1 LDVEINGKADAVDL
15 IIKKYLQKIFEQ
27 REMVDIYYHHK
38 IKEDAFPHQGA
49 SSMRVPS
56 PEKGLARVGG
66 GSEEDASIPPDLPRN
81 QGGYGRVSGSPSS
94 ESLPGKS
101 GDVKLL
107 ASRAGKKSAISVS
120 FGIKV
125 EEAFTDSMAPVWH
138 ALSYIK
144 DQTGETLTPDR
155 DPHVLLRL
163 LAGTGGKIDN
173 ILEKGMIYA
182 KNNRLVFGNL
192 ADLISAFDTTT
203 PEPLNRDMADSAAV
217 GGRSEHGTPEGNR
230 ERQPDRKTYR
240 RGNSV

>member
-1 LDVEINGKADAVDL
+1 MASGIQSKTGRKRELLASIKALLEMIKQARLFSSQKEQKQHEGVQSVDTFAVDVEINGKAYAVDL
-15 IIKKYLQKIFEQ
+15 IIKKYPQGIFEQ
-27 REMVDIYYHHK
+27 RELVDIYYHK
-38 IKEDAFPHQGA
+38 IKEAAFPHQGA

-81 QGGYGRVSGSPSS
+81 QGGYGRVSGSPST
-94 ESLPGKS
+94 ESLPDES
-101 GDVKLL
+101 GDVKTL

-125 EEAFTDSMAPVWH
+125 EEAFTDSMASVWH

-163 LAGTGGKIDN
+163 LAGTGGKIDD
-173 ILEKGMIYA
+173 ILERDMIDA

-192 ADLISAFDTTT
+192 PT
-203 PEPLNRDMADSAAV
+203 
-217 GGRSEHGTPEGNR
+217 
-230 ERQPDRKTYR
+230 
-240 RGNSV
+240 